1 MRVQVNIL
9 EDTTTGQAATFA
21 LFGDTTLT
29 NATPPGSQP
38 AVKSAPPPACSA
50 TTNRLSNLRNAPAAS
65 AQSEKVLGA
74 GTAVNISGRLADG
87 SWLFADD
94 TKGQTGWGLASSVKP
109 SCDVTTEP
117 VIDPAVPAVMSGLRA
132 FYFMTGVAAQAQCRD
147 VPQGGF

>member
-38 AVKSAPPPACSA
+38 AVKSDPPPACSA
-50 TTNRLSNLRNAPAAS
+50 TTNRLSNLRNAPQNG

-74 GTAVNISGRLADG
+74 GANPYINGRPAHGSGVLAHHNP
-87 SWLFADD
+87 
-94 TKGQTGWGLASSVKP
+94 KQTSS
-109 SCDVTTEP
+109 
-117 VIDPAVPAVMSGLRA
+117 
-132 FYFMTGVAAQAQCRD
+132 GVART
-147 VPQGGF
+147 